1 MSIRRRRYQAGS
13 WSIDIMDKPWFVD
26 VLTYVL
32 VGVWMAWT
40 FATIQQYGPDPWL
53 LASAVVVLAAGLLLI
68 YNQRLAYLRIGDRVV
83 LGTREAMEQDAL
95 EEPERRNK

>member
-1 MSIRRRRYQAGS
+1 
-13 WSIDIMDKPWFVD
+13 MDKPWFVD
-26 VLTYVL
+26 VLTYLL

-40 FATIQQYGPDPWL
+40 FATIQKYGPDPWL

-83 LGTREAMEQDAL
+83 LGTREAMEQD
-95 EEPERRNK
+95 EKERLDPRQRE